1 MAKLILGPTGS
12 GKTTFINK
20 LLDLKLIKTE
30 DLIFGFEI
38 KKVSFKIL
46 RFWKKYKKISKN
58 SVIHYNILNEL
69 IQENKN
75 HKPNHLRDDHKLKMI
90 LGYKNLFDEVI
101 ILVTPVNELLSRAKK
116 RIKIEKNIN
125 EKYDNDYWV
134 NILENTNLHN
144 TYMQLFGI
152 LDNLELKYDILFSS
166 SNSFKP
172 TTKKNI
178 LQNLE
183 GIY

>member
-58 SVIHYNILNEL
+58 SVIHYNILNKL
-69 IQENKN
+69 TQLNKI
-75 HKPNHLRDDHKLKMI
+75 MST
-90 LGYKNLFDEVI
+90 I
-101 ILVTPVNELLSRAKK
+101 I
-116 RIKIEKNIN
+116 
-125 EKYDNDYWV
+125 
-134 NILENTNLHN
+134 
-144 TYMQLFGI
+144 
-152 LDNLELKYDILFSS
+152 
-166 SNSFKP
+166 
-172 TTKKNI
+172 
-178 LQNLE
+178 
-183 GIY
+183 